1 MKYKLMSAIMAF
13 SMLVSSTIAPLA
25 ASKSY
30 ASAEIEENPT
40 IMNEKI
46 DEVGNDEKPNEI
58 SDTKLDI
65 PENTEE
71 NNENSPVETKTEKE
85 KSEIQAEEETK
96 KETPTEENLEEETK
110 EKVKIVKKSVDVD
123 LYEDSSYY
131 TISNEDIDIQITG
144 QMPENGTIKAYEI
157 QNAVTDMEKE
167 NVLGFGFEIF
177 DKDGNLYDKNLADE
191 YEIEIRSGR
200 LSDLDKVYF
209 YEKNRDDVRFTETS
223 NFSKVSGKVKVD
235 SRADEFAIAKDIE
248 KEEKQTQIEK
258 TSEEEKSPFLSTE
271 DKKEVNE
278 KNLAEKEIEK
288 PKDILDSLT
297 NSAIEKQDT
306 EAINE
311 KADEKTSSDL
321 ELVDWKKDLL
331 DALAGNLED
340 KNPVDEENTE
350 ETSDNEETV
359 KEDNQSENLTTD
371 LQVTDEKEEGSEV
384 KTDATTESNKNEELD
399 EETSEENIEKP
410 EAEVEIED
418 SKETEEKLTYQQVL
432 AEIYTDSSYGQK
444 ADDQTRIKL
453 SGKLPGYTKVKA
465 YPVEIKIEGQEVL
478 AAYDIKIF
486 DEDDNEYKVTSKNE
500 INVQITNEK
509 IEEAEEIE
517 VYHKENE
524 SAPEEKINLKDKN
537 RDTVTFDAKSF
548 SIYAVTDPKAQ
559 ATRTYEFYVR
569 NADGSLKLIN
579 TQTIRNGQS
588 LQKPVI
594 PIIENNGRYAGW
606 FPIGSEMKENGPNE
620 IHFFTPINFTTTT
633 PVTIKAEPLF
643 LNNAYIDFKERVY
656 ITEKNKKDFPIPAG
670 YTLDSDGFYKDAK
683 GDKLYRDEVFK
694 TRVQNFGEA
703 IGTAHVPVVKDEA
716 PTDPDEPAPV
726 LSYWSIDPDGG
737 EIFDFSQPITR
748 QMIRDQESISGEEQ
762 QFRLDLFA
770 IYESGYT
777 VSFDSQG
784 GSHVT
789 RQIVKKGDTL
799 DMNKLIDP
807 IKPGYKFKGWSLTP
821 NGEILTDLPT
831 RVISHTKTL
840 YAIYE
845 QLPGTYTV
853 SHYTENINDGNYTF
867 YKSETKSAP
876 VGSKTPDGEYF
887 RNARTSPISADL
899 LSRGYTKP
907 TDITPSESSKLIKGD
922 GSTDIK
928 VYHKRP
934 RYILKVYST
943 GVFQGIP
950 TFQFSMSF
958 KEGEDTT
965 PAWIKMKQIRNSN
978 FEVRDGSLSGDTLKT
993 PRVMPA
999 REWNLY
1005 FVPTIGSND
1014 WFVKFIEVDQNDQ
1027 PVRDE
1032 SGNFKVFRTE
1042 AHNAIISGVE
1052 VYRGGAEIPGFIFR
1066 YVTEPGKTSDNPKVY
1081 KIGEPREVRTFYR
1094 RQSYQLIFKTNNIL
1108 YNDKQKVVPF
1118 DDQLSKYI
1126 PTSPTPG
1133 TVDKNGAIFKGWYD
1147 NPEFTGAPVDFTN
1160 LRMPDKDTTY
1170 HGKWEQ
1176 EKYTV
1181 RIYKEMTTPGQSVGP
1196 GKMEEFLVDRNTK
1209 LSSNDSRLTAIKPD
1223 KIKNDTNVKLTWY
1236 RFSGTQFEPYDFN
1249 EPITGPLFL
1258 YPVWQY
1264 FDPVSNAYRP
1274 LEDIHTVTYTDG
1286 KNSFQDKNLYLNNA
1300 RAIVQPPYLLTDPSQ
1315 LDNADSLKDKYFGNF
1330 VAPDGKHFQ
1339 GWLLNSPNY
1348 TDGTRIYR
1356 PGEVIEV
1363 KSDMTFYAK
1372 WGEMDKT
1379 KITLYEQKPGTDK
1392 KLSKTET
1399 IRENGTVSLPSPT
1412 ADNYVFQGWS
1422 KTANGPVAFDPGQE
1436 VMVTSENMPNELF
1449 GIWKANRTI
1458 TIHENQPVGTKN
1470 TYTKENVADGEFNIP
1485 TPNKIDGY
1493 TFMGWSTSPNDK
1505 TIAYKADEVIN
1516 VSENNPLPTDIYGV
1530 WEKERLKLTAT
1541 FNLQNV
1547 QRDKLKYTITIT
1559 KPVALENDNTL
1570 LARLINTSFAA
1581 EMIDSGTTTVE
1592 LANGE
1597 STTFPDIEP
1606 GSTIEITQETL
1617 PKVVTSYSINGADPV
1632 EGNTATVT
1640 AGTENINVVFYNEDI
1655 PPSVR
1660 LHTNYGS
1667 IKYDD
1672 LRDKDGNPI
1681 TPGVDDKTLV
1691 NKIADGGY
1699 LNRGN
1704 TKVNAFVDETTP
1716 RGFYFKGWSESPNGP
1731 VNYGYPP
1738 QRGTAIQS
1746 IGDKDLYAVWDKPV
1760 KILVDL
1766 EVDDGEKIN
1775 LPILVNYSYGDY
1787 QESDEFNLSQS
1798 NSFEKVVPGAAYL
1811 NSLDFETPEY
1821 YTSEVIKYDEEETED
1836 YYIIRRTI
1844 KLTRDTPPVPTG
1856 LIDDITP
1863 MAIFLAL
1870 ASMAFAYRLYKR
1882 NKLAGGIDE

>member
-65 PENTEE
+65 PDKTEE
-71 NNENSPVETKTEKE
+71 INENSPIETKTGEE

-96 KETPTEENLEEETK
+96 KETTTEENLEEEIE

-131 TISNEDIDIQITG
+131 TISNEDIDIKITG

-157 QNAVTDMEKE
+157 QNAVTDMEKV

-209 YEKNRDDVRFTETS
+209 YEKNREDVRFTETS

-278 KNLAEKEIEK
+278 KNLAEKEIEQ

-306 EAINE
+306 EANNE

-331 DALAGNLED
+331 DTFAGTLENE
-340 KNPVDEENTE
+340 KSVDEENSE

-359 KEDNQSENLTTD
+359 REDNESENLTTD

-656 ITEKNKKDFPIPAG
+656 ITEKNKKDFTIPAG
-670 YTLDSDGFYKDAK
+670 YTLDSDGFYKNAK

-748 QMIRDQESISGEEQ
+748 QMIRDQEAISGEEQ

-799 DMNKLIDP
+799 DMDKLIDP
-807 IKPGYKFKGWSLTP
+807 IKPGYKFIGWSLSP
-821 NGEILTDLPT
+821 NGEVLNDLKT

-853 SHYTENINDGNYTF
+853 THYTENIEDSGYSV
-867 YKSETKSAP
+867 YKSEVKNGQ
-876 VGSKTPDGEYF
+876 VGAITPDGEYF
-887 RNARTSPISADL
+887 RNPTNSVIAKDL
-899 LSRGYTKP
+899 VEKGYKKP
-907 TDITPSESSKLIKGD
+907 TSTVASDPGKIIKGD
-922 GSTDIK
+922 GTTNIK
-928 VYHKRP
+928 VYYNRP
-934 RYILKVYST
+934 RYNLNVYTT
-943 GVFQGIP
+943 GIFQSLARLRF
-950 TFQFSMSF
+950 TEQL
-958 KEGEDTT
+958 KEGQDTKAVWDRVT
-965 PAWIKMKQIRNSN
+965 QLLATRY
-978 FEVRDGSLSGDTLKT
+978 EVRDGSLNGETLRT
-993 PRVMPA
+993 PGNMPA
-999 REWNLY
+999 KTWDLY
-1005 FVPTIGSND
+1005 FVPTLGSQD
-1014 WFVKFIEVDQNDQ
+1014 WLVKFIEVDQNGKILLDENGAPKVFKVEIGNAINSGAVNYNGGAVVPGFEYLYVTKPGQHSDQ
-1027 PVRDE
+1027 PKE
-1032 SGNFKVFRTE
+1032 
-1042 AHNAIISGVE
+1042 
-1052 VYRGGAEIPGFIFR
+1052 YR
-1066 YVTEPGKTSDNPKVY
+1066 K
-1081 KIGEPREVRTFYR
+1081 GEPREVRTYYKR
-1094 RQSYQLIFKTNNIL
+1094 ISYNLRFRTNNPT
-1108 YNDKQKVVPF
+1108 YKDTVNTVPF
-1118 DDQLSKYI
+1118 YQNINQYV
-1126 PTSPTPG
+1126 PTAITPG
-1133 TVDKNGAIFKGWYD
+1133 MVDKNGATFKGWYD
-1147 NPEFTGAPVDFTN
+1147 NPDFEGNPVDFTN
-1160 LRMPDKDTTY
+1160 LTMPAKDTTY
-1170 HGKWEQ
+1170 FGKWEQ

-1181 RIYKEMTTPGQSVGP
+1181 RIYKEMTTPGKSVGP

-1209 LSSNDSRLTAIKPD
+1209 LSKDDSRLTANKPE
-1223 KIKNDTNVKLTWY
+1223 KLKNETNVKLTWY
-1236 RFSGTQFEPYDFN
+1236 RFSGFQFEPYDFN

-1258 YPVWQY
+1258 YPVWSY

-1300 RAIVQPPYLLTDPSQ
+1300 RAIVQPPYLLTDSSQ
-1315 LDNADSLKDKYFGNF
+1315 LDNTDSLKDKYFGNF

-1379 KITLYEQKPGTDK
+1379 QITLYEQKPGYDK
-1392 KLSKTET
+1392 T
-1399 IRENGTVSLPSPT
+1399 ISTIEKMRENGTIKLPAPT
-1412 ADNYVFQGWS
+1412 VENYVFQGWS
-1422 KTANGPVAFDPGQE
+1422 KKPDGPVDFEAGQE
-1436 VMVTSENMPNELF
+1436 VMVTSENMPNELY
-1449 GIWKANRTI
+1449 GIWKANRSI
-1458 TIHENQPVGTKN
+1458 TIHENQPSGTQN
-1470 TYTKENVADGEFNIP
+1470 TYTERDVPDSTIKLSK
-1485 TPNKIDGY
+1485 PNAINGY
-1493 TFMGWSTSPNDK
+1493 RFLGWSTEEGA
-1505 TIAYKADEVIN
+1505 TIPEYEPEVQLA
-1516 VSENNPLPTDIYGV
+1516 VSGDNPLPENLYGV
-1530 WEKERLKLTAT
+1530 WQKVNQVTFHNINKSYSSSYKQKDEVNIKVSYELNGKTETYGEKELKIGHNQSVSIELPSDARNVKYEITPVGSFKVVSVKPPQIDGRLGDNYKNGSD
-1541 FNLQNV
+1541 NLQV
-1547 QRDKLKYTITIT
+1547 EIVVDLDTITYHSNISSINFKGMQKSGGGT
-1559 KPVALENDNTL
+1559 YFENDNAVKVKKDIYNTVYQKPEIFGKFMPKGFE
-1570 LARLINTSFAA
+1570 LI
-1581 EMIDSGTTTVE
+1581 GW
-1592 LANGE
+1592 
-1597 STTFPDIEP
+1597 STTPDGKNLI
-1606 GSTIEITQETL
+1606 
-1617 PKVVTSYSINGADPV
+1617 SYPSDTKLKDIN
-1632 EGNTATVT
+1632 
-1640 AGTENINVVFYNEDI
+1640 EN
-1655 PPSVR
+1655 
-1660 LHTNYGS
+1660 
-1667 IKYDD
+1667 
-1672 LRDKDGNPI
+1672 
-1681 TPGVDDKTLV
+1681 
-1691 NKIADGGY
+1691 
-1699 LNRGN
+1699 
-1704 TKVNAFVDETTP
+1704 
-1716 RGFYFKGWSESPNGP
+1716 
-1731 VNYGYPP
+1731 
-1738 QRGTAIQS
+1738 
-1746 IGDKDLYAVWDKPV
+1746 DLYAVWSKPKKFNFV
-1760 KILVDL
+1760 VERQD
-1766 EVDDGEKIN
+1766 
-1775 LPILVNYSYGDY
+1775 
-1787 QESDEFNLSQS
+1787 ESDNKPI
-1798 NSFEKVVPGAAYL
+1798 NVKVQFDNYYKDEVEIGISDKAYI
-1811 NSLDFETPEY
+1811 DTP
-1821 YTSEVIKYDEEETED
+1821 TKSEVKNIIVDYED
-1836 YYIIRRTI
+1836 YPYEIVGPEGPNSDGKFNTYTYKIII
-1844 KLTRDTPPVPTG
+1844 KNNPPVPTG
-1856 LIDDITP
+1856 LIDNLAP
-1863 MAIFLAL
+1863 MVMMLVL
-1870 ASMAFAYRLYKR
+1870 ASLAFAYRLYKR
-1882 NKLAGGIDE
+1882 NKLVGGIDEWTRENWRFHK

>member
-1 MKYKLMSAIMAF
+1 MLKSKERGLLSLKYKLMSAIMAF
-13 SMLVSSTIAPLA
+13 SMLVSSTIAPLS

-65 PENTEE
+65 PDKTEE
-71 NNENSPVETKTEKE
+71 INENSPVETKTEKE

-96 KETPTEENLEEETK
+96 KETTTEENLEEEIE

-131 TISNEDIDIQITG
+131 TISNEDIDIKITG

-209 YEKNRDDVRFTETS
+209 YEKNRDDVRFIETS
-223 NFSKVSGKVKVD
+223 NFSKISGKVKVD

-288 PKDILDSLT
+288 PKDMLDSLT

-331 DALAGNLED
+331 DTFAGTLENE
-340 KNPVDEENTE
+340 KPVDEENSE
-350 ETSDNEETV
+350 ETSNNEETV
-359 KEDNQSENLTTD
+359 REDHQSENLTTD

-384 KTDATTESNKNEELD
+384 KTDASEESDQNEDLD

-418 SKETEEKLTYQQVL
+418 SKETEEKLAYQQVL

-444 ADDQTRIKL
+444 SDDQTRIKL
-453 SGKLPGYTKVKA
+453 SGNLPGFTKVKA

-548 SIYAVTDPKAQ
+548 SIYAVTDPKSQ

-620 IHFFTPINFTTTT
+620 IHFFTPITFTTTT

-716 PTDPDEPAPV
+716 PTDPDEPASV

-748 QMIRDQESISGEEQ
+748 QMIRDQEAISGEEQ

-807 IKPGYKFKGWSLTP
+807 IKPGYVFKGWSLTP
-821 NGEILTDLPT
+821 GGEIINLENRIITQ
-831 RVISHTKTL
+831 SKTL
-840 YAIYE
+840 YAIYDK
-845 QLPGTYTV
+845 LPGTYTV
-853 SHYTENINDGNYTF
+853 SHYTENINDTGYTFYNSETKVEQVGNYT
-867 YKSETKSAP
+867 K
-876 VGSKTPDGEYF
+876 DGEYF
-887 RNARTSPISADL
+887 RNPANSKIAKDL
-899 LSRGYTKP
+899 IEKGYTVPKSV
-907 TDITPSESSKLIKGD
+907 TPSDKAALVKAD
-922 GSTDIK
+922 GSTNIK
-928 VYHKRP
+928 VYYRRP
-934 RYILKVYST
+934 RYNLTVYST
-943 GVFQGIP
+943 GVFQGVP
-950 TFQFSMSF
+950 TRQFIVQY
-958 KEGEDTT
+958 KEGEDTKDS
-965 PAWIKMKQIRNSN
+965 WDRMGQILGRYV
-978 FEVRDGSLSGDTLKT
+978 VREGSLDGPIMKV
-993 PRVMPA
+993 PPKMPA
-999 REWNLY
+999 HDLSLY
-1005 FVPTIGSND
+1005 FLPTRGNED
-1014 WFVKFIEVDQNDQ
+1014 WYTNYIEVDENDV
-1027 PVRDE
+1027 PIRDE
-1032 SGNFKVFRTE
+1032 NGNLKVIRKTT
-1042 AHNAIISGVE
+1042 HNAIFAGLENYVGGDTVE
-1052 VYRGGAEIPGFIFR
+1052 GFEYR
-1066 YVTEPGKTSDNPKVY
+1066 YVTKPGQNEDSPKVY
-1081 KIGEPREVRTFYR
+1081 TRGQPKEVRTFYKR
-1094 RQSYQLIFKTNNIL
+1094 LSYQLVFKTNNIN
-1108 YNDKQKVVPF
+1108 YDDRIKTVPYET
-1118 DDQLSKYI
+1118 QIAPLV
-1126 PTSPTPG
+1126 PTDIKIGG
-1133 TVDKNGAIFKGWYD
+1133 TDKNGATFKGWYD
-1147 NPEFTGAPVDFTN
+1147 NPQLTGLPVDFTN
-1160 LRMPDKDTTY
+1160 LTMPAKDTTY
-1170 HGKWEQ
+1170 FGKWEQ
-1176 EKYTV
+1176 EKYAV
-1181 RIYKEMTTPGQSVGP
+1181 RIYREMTTPGQSVGP
-1196 GKMEEFLVDRNTK
+1196 GKMEEIQVGRNTK
-1209 LSSNDSRLTAIKPD
+1209 LSQSDSRLWANKPE
-1223 KIKNDTNVKLTWY
+1223 KIKDETNVKLTWY
-1236 RFSGTQFEPYDFN
+1236 RFSGSQFEPYDFN
-1249 EPITGPLFL
+1249 EPITESIFL
-1258 YPVWQY
+1258 YPVWSY
-1264 FDPVSNAYRP
+1264 FDPVSNSYRP
-1274 LEDIHTVTYTDG
+1274 LEYIHRITYTDG
-1286 KNSFQDKNLYLNNA
+1286 KNSFVDKNLYLNNA
-1300 RAIVQPPYLLTDPSQ
+1300 AAILQPPYLLDNVSQ
-1315 LDNADSLKDKYFGNF
+1315 LDDPKNLNDKYFGDF

-1339 GWLLNSPNY
+1339 GWLLNNDPS
-1348 TDGTRIYR
+1348 RIYR
-1356 PGEVIEV
+1356 PGEVV
-1363 KSDMTFYAK
+1363 NVTGDMTFYAK

-1379 KITLYEQKPGTDK
+1379 QITLYEQKPGYN
-1392 KLSKTET
+1392 KTIST
-1399 IRENGTVSLPSPT
+1399 IEKMRENGTIKLPAPT
-1412 ADNYVFQGWS
+1412 VENYVFQGWS
-1422 KTANGPVAFDPGQE
+1422 KKPDGPVAFEAGQE
-1436 VMVTSENMPNELF
+1436 VMVTSENMPNELY
-1449 GIWKANRTI
+1449 GIWKANRSI
-1458 TIHENQPVGTKN
+1458 TIHENQPSGTQN
-1470 TYTKENVADGEFNIP
+1470 TYTERDVPDSTIKLSK
-1485 TPNKIDGY
+1485 PNAINGY
-1493 TFMGWSTSPNDK
+1493 RFLGWSTEEGA
-1505 TIAYKADEVIN
+1505 TIPEYEPEVQLV
-1516 VSENNPLPTDIYGV
+1516 VSGDNPLPENLYGV
-1530 WEKERLKLTAT
+1530 WQKVNHVTFHNINKSYSSSYKQKDEVNIKVSYELNGKTETYGEKELKIGHNQSVSIELPSDARNVKYEITPVGSFKVVSVNPPQIDGRLGDNYKNGSD
-1541 FNLQNV
+1541 NLQV
-1547 QRDKLKYTITIT
+1547 EIVVDLDTITYHSNISSINFKGMQKSGGGT
-1559 KPVALENDNTL
+1559 YFENDNAVKVKKDIYNTVYQKPEIFGKFMPKGFE
-1570 LARLINTSFAA
+1570 LI
-1581 EMIDSGTTTVE
+1581 GW
-1592 LANGE
+1592 
-1597 STTFPDIEP
+1597 STTPDGKNLI
-1606 GSTIEITQETL
+1606 
-1617 PKVVTSYSINGADPV
+1617 SYPSDTKLKDIN
-1632 EGNTATVT
+1632 
-1640 AGTENINVVFYNEDI
+1640 EN
-1655 PPSVR
+1655 
-1660 LHTNYGS
+1660 
-1667 IKYDD
+1667 
-1672 LRDKDGNPI
+1672 
-1681 TPGVDDKTLV
+1681 
-1691 NKIADGGY
+1691 
-1699 LNRGN
+1699 
-1704 TKVNAFVDETTP
+1704 
-1716 RGFYFKGWSESPNGP
+1716 
-1731 VNYGYPP
+1731 
-1738 QRGTAIQS
+1738 
-1746 IGDKDLYAVWDKPV
+1746 DLYAVWSKPKKFNFV
-1760 KILVDL
+1760 VERQD
-1766 EVDDGEKIN
+1766 
-1775 LPILVNYSYGDY
+1775 
-1787 QESDEFNLSQS
+1787 ESDNRPI
-1798 NSFEKVVPGAAYL
+1798 NVKVQFDNYYKDEVEIGISDKAYI
-1811 NSLDFETPEY
+1811 DTP
-1821 YTSEVIKYDEEETED
+1821 TKSEVKNIIVDYED
-1836 YYIIRRTI
+1836 YPYEIVGPEGPNSDGKFNTYTYKIII
-1844 KLTRDTPPVPTG
+1844 KNNPPVPTG
-1856 LIDDITP
+1856 LIDNLAP
-1863 MAIFLAL
+1863 MVMMLVL
-1870 ASMAFAYRLYKR
+1870 ASLAFAYRLYKR
-1882 NKLAGGIDE
+1882 NKLSGGIDE

>member
-96 KETPTEENLEEETK
+96 KETPTEENLEEEIK

-131 TISNEDIDIQITG
+131 TISNEDIDIKITG

-191 YEIEIRSGR
+191 YEIEIRSAR

-288 PKDILDSLT
+288 PKDMLDSLT

-331 DALAGNLED
+331 DTFAGTLENE
-340 KNPVDEENTE
+340 KPVDEENSE
-350 ETSDNEETV
+350 ETSNNEETV
-359 KEDNQSENLTTD
+359 REDHQSENLTTD

-384 KTDATTESNKNEELD
+384 KTDASEESDQNEDLD

-418 SKETEEKLTYQQVL
+418 SKETEEKLAYQQVL
-432 AEIYTDSSYGQK
+432 SEIYTDSSYGQK
-444 ADDQTRIKL
+444 SDDQTRIKL
-453 SGKLPGYTKVKA
+453 SGNLPGFTKVKA
-465 YPVEIKIEGQEVL
+465 YPVEIEIEGKEVL
-478 AAYDIKIF
+478 AAYDITIF
-486 DEDDNEYKVTSKNE
+486 DENDDEYKVTEKND
-500 INVQITNEK
+500 IQVQITNQK
-509 IEEAEEIE
+509 IKEADEVD
-517 VYHKENE
+517 VYHKENKF
-524 SAPEEKINLKDKN
+524 APEEKISVEIKSK
-537 RDTVTFDAKSF
+537 DTVTFKAESF
-548 SIYAVTDPKAQ
+548 SIYAITSPEAQ

-656 ITEKNKKDFPIPAG
+656 ITEKNKKDFTIPAG

-748 QMIRDQESISGEEQ
+748 QMIRDQEAISGEEQ

-799 DMNKLIDP
+799 DMDKLIDP

-1258 YPVWQY
+1258 YPVWSY
-1264 FDPVSNAYRP
+1264 FDPVSNSYRP
-1274 LEDIHTVTYTDG
+1274 LEDIHRITYTDG
-1286 KNSFQDKNLYLNNA
+1286 KNSFVDKNLYLNNA
-1300 RAIVQPPYLLTDPSQ
+1300 AAILQPPYLLDNVSQ
-1315 LDNADSLKDKYFGNF
+1315 LDDPKNLNDKYFGNF
-1330 VAPDGKHFQ
+1330 VVPDGKHFQ
-1339 GWLLNSPNY
+1339 GWLLNNDPS
-1348 TDGTRIYR
+1348 RIYR
-1356 PGEVIEV
+1356 PGEVV
-1363 KSDMTFYAK
+1363 NVTGDMTFYAK

-1379 KITLYEQKPGTDK
+1379 QITLYEQKPGNDK
-1392 KLSKTET
+1392 TISKIEKM
-1399 IRENGTVSLPSPT
+1399 RENGTIKLPSPT
-1412 ADNYVFQGWS
+1412 VENYVFQGWS
-1422 KTANGPVAFDPGQE
+1422 KKPDGPVDFEAGQE
-1436 VMVTSENMPNELF
+1436 VMVTSENMPNELY
-1449 GIWKANRTI
+1449 GIWKANRSI
-1458 TIHENQPVGTKN
+1458 TIHENQPSGTQN
-1470 TYTKENVADGEFNIP
+1470 TYTERDVPDSTIKLSK
-1485 TPNKIDGY
+1485 PNAINGY
-1493 TFMGWSTSPNDK
+1493 RFLGWSTEEGA
-1505 TIAYKADEVIN
+1505 TIPEYEPEVQLV
-1516 VSENNPLPTDIYGV
+1516 VSGDNPLPENLYGV
-1530 WEKERLKLTAT
+1530 WQKVNQVTFHNINKSYSSSYKQKDEVNIKVSYDLNGKTETYGEKELKIGHNQSVSIELPSDARNVKYEITPVGSFKVVSVKPPQIDGRLGDYYNNGSD
-1541 FNLQNV
+1541 NLQV
-1547 QRDKLKYTITIT
+1547 EIVVDLDTITYHSNISSINFKGMQKSGGGT
-1559 KPVALENDNTL
+1559 YFENDNAVKVKKDIYNTVYQKPEIFGKFMPKGFE
-1570 LARLINTSFAA
+1570 LI
-1581 EMIDSGTTTVE
+1581 GW
-1592 LANGE
+1592 
-1597 STTFPDIEP
+1597 STTPDGKNLI
-1606 GSTIEITQETL
+1606 
-1617 PKVVTSYSINGADPV
+1617 SYPSDTKLKDID
-1632 EGNTATVT
+1632 
-1640 AGTENINVVFYNEDI
+1640 EN
-1655 PPSVR
+1655 
-1660 LHTNYGS
+1660 
-1667 IKYDD
+1667 
-1672 LRDKDGNPI
+1672 
-1681 TPGVDDKTLV
+1681 
-1691 NKIADGGY
+1691 
-1699 LNRGN
+1699 
-1704 TKVNAFVDETTP
+1704 
-1716 RGFYFKGWSESPNGP
+1716 
-1731 VNYGYPP
+1731 
-1738 QRGTAIQS
+1738 
-1746 IGDKDLYAVWDKPV
+1746 DLYAVWSKPKKFNFV
-1760 KILVDL
+1760 VERQD
-1766 EVDDGEKIN
+1766 
-1775 LPILVNYSYGDY
+1775 
-1787 QESDEFNLSQS
+1787 ESDNRPI
-1798 NSFEKVVPGAAYL
+1798 NVKVQFDNYYKDEVEIGISDKAYI
-1811 NSLDFETPEY
+1811 DTP
-1821 YTSEVIKYDEEETED
+1821 TKSEVKNIIVDYED
-1836 YYIIRRTI
+1836 YPYEIVGPEGPNSDGKFNTYTYKIII
-1844 KLTRDTPPVPTG
+1844 KNNPPVPTG
-1856 LIDDITP
+1856 LIDNLAP
-1863 MAIFLAL
+1863 MVMMLVL
-1870 ASMAFAYRLYKR
+1870 ASLAFAYRLYKR
-1882 NKLAGGIDE
+1882 NKLVGGIDG